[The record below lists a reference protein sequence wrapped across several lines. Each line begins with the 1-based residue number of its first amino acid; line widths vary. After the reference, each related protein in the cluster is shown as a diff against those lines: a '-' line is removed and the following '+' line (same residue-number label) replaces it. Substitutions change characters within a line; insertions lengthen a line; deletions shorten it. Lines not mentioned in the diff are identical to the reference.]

1 MFILLTVVFL
11 FFLGLALTA
20 LRWFR
25 PAFGYTWLLAAAGA
39 LLVWSSVLLWQI
51 RLPLVFQLPHWEPAH
66 LFLENL
72 SFSADALTW
81 PYAFSIASLLLAV
94 ILTAPAR
101 ATFPDVLSWAAS
113 FVLAGLGLLA
123 VLADN
128 PLSLL
133 MVWAAIDLAE
143 LIAQLRSASGLAT
156 SEKVVNAF
164 ASRIAG
170 IGMLLWASMV
180 SISVGKVMNFQDAPP
195 QAGLYL
201 LLAAGLRLGV
211 FPLHLPYAPE
221 AAIRRG
227 FGSMLR
233 LVSAASSLILLA
245 RIPSVSVLSR
255 LTPFLLFLTTV
266 AALYAGWMWLR
277 FPDSINSRPYWVI
290 GLTALAAASAL
301 RAQPVGAVAWGCA
314 LILAGGAL
322 FLASA
327 YHLWLKRAL
336 WIGLWGISALPLT
349 LTASGWE
356 SNVRLSGSATAIL
369 PIGLLLLG
377 AHAFLLAGYY
387 RHIMRLST
395 QIHLDTL
402 DRPARLMY
410 PVGIGVLLLTLA
422 LLGFWGWRGAFQVG
436 SWLSALISVS
446 LAGVILWLL
455 PRLSLLAPAR
465 VHWVR
470 PPSAGGWMDWLF
482 GLLRGLYRVLGRFSR
497 ALLSIL
503 EGEGGILW
511 ALLFLVFFL
520 TLLTQKAPLP

>member
-1 MFILLTVVFL
+1 MFILFTVVFL
-11 FFLGLALTA
+11 LILALALTVF
-20 LRWFR
+20 RWFR
-25 PAFGYTWLLAAAGA
+25 PAFGYSWLIAAGGA
-39 LLVWSSVLLWQI
+39 LLVWGSVLLWQF
-51 RLPLVFQLPHWEPAH
+51 RLPLVFQLPRWEPAH
-66 LFLENL
+66 LFLESL
-72 SFSADALTW
+72 SFSTDALTW

-101 ATFPDVLSWAAS
+101 TTFPDTLSWAAS

-143 LIAQLRSASGLAT
+143 LIAQLRSASGSGA
-156 SEKVVNAF
+156 SVQIVNAF

-255 LTPFLLFLTTV
+255 LTPFLLFLSAV

-277 FPDSINSRPYWVI
+277 FPDSIQSRPYWII
-290 GLTALAAASAL
+290 GLTALAVASAL
-301 RAQPVGAVAWGCA
+301 RAHPLGAVAWGCA

-322 FLASA
+322 FLAST

-349 LTASGWE
+349 LTSSGWE
-356 SNVRLSGSATAIL
+356 SHAGSVGGAIAIL
-369 PIGLLLLG
+369 IGLLLLV

-387 RHIMRLST
+387 RHITRLSAQT
-395 QIHLDTL
+395 PLDTL

-410 PVGIGVLLLTLA
+410 PVGIGVLLSTLTL
-422 LLGFWGWRGAFQVG
+422 LGLWGWKGAFQIG

-446 LAGVILWLL
+446 LAGVILWLF

-465 VHWVR
+465 AHWVR
-470 PPSAGGWMDWLF
+470 PPSAGAWMDWLF
-482 GLLRGLYRVLGRFSR
+482 GLLWGLYRVLGRFSR